1 MALVP
6 IQCKNCG
13 GALQVDSG
21 ATSYYCPHCRTTY
34 AMEQTVNQTFQTT
47 NIGTA
52 TIIDDGSGKIDQEI
66 SSGEA
71 FLSLRKYQ
79 AARDAFQNLTSL
91 YAHKYR
97 TWWGLA
103 RALSEEFTKIPEG
116 KYEFYRVDDA
126 VKSAIQL
133 APANERNNMKEASA
147 AYLTRWH
154 NYCVQ
159 LSEERVQRLE
169 KIEQR
174 ANELLSPGYDKIK
187 ALLSAIEKKTAKME
201 KMQNKKK
208 VVPLVGFAVVG
219 LLLFFMSIGSSGIF
233 EALFMSAIAAGIL
246 VFLPLKLIFSFIIN
260 AIRVPTELVINHSNK
275 EIEKIETEIT
285 AHKNQ
290 LDNEMHT
297 VYADT
302 GWLDR

>member
-79 AARDAFQNLTSL
+79 AAREAFQNLTNL
-91 YAHKYR
+91 YAHKHR

-103 RALSEEFTKIPEG
+103 RAITEDFTKDPTG
-116 KYEFYRVDDA
+116 KYEFYHVDDA
-126 VKSAIQL
+126 VKSAHQL
-133 APANERNNMKEASA
+133 APADEKNQINEASV
-147 AYLTRWH
+147 AYLTKWH
-154 NYCVQ
+154 DYCVQ
-159 LSEERVQRLE
+159 LSDERVQQLE
-169 KIEQR
+169 KIERR
-174 ANELLSPGYDKIK
+174 ANELLSPRYEKIK
-187 ALLSAIEKKTAKME
+187 ELLSTIEKKTAKME
-201 KMQNKKK
+201 KLEKTKKL
-208 VVPLVGFAVVG
+208 VPLIGFAVIG
-219 LLLFFMSIGSSGIF
+219 LLLFVSSIESNGFLGS
-233 EALFMSAIAAGIL
+233 LLMSAVASGLLI
-246 VFLPLKLIFSFIIN
+246 FLPLKLVFAFVIK
-260 AIRVPTELVINHSNK
+260 AIRVPTELMINHSNK
-275 EIEKIETEIT
+275 EIGRIEAEIT
-285 AHKNQ
+285 EQKDQ

-297 VYADT
+297 VYVDT